1 MYDSFLNDFRQIVK
15 DSADNAVSGIDI
27 SGLVDD
33 AVSRVM
39 ASGVPNAVND
49 AVSGLDIASA
59 VNHAVNKLNISRTT
73 EFFVSVAMHKAR
85 IPEKIQEG
93 IDKAV
98 SQIELELPTG
108 YCKCT
113 CHYGAASYR
122 QVTGDNQATGYN
134 EMTGYDQMTGEYG
147 AYYTGDSGFYN

>member
-1 MYDSFLNDFRQIVK
+1 MYDSFLNNFRQIVQH
-15 DSADNAVSGIDI
+15 SADNAVSGIDI

-39 ASGVPNAVND
+39 ASGVPNVVNN

-59 VNHAVNKLNISRTT
+59 VNHAVNKLNIYRTT

-93 IDKAV
+93 IEKAI
-98 SQIELELPTG
+98 SQIELPQPTG
-108 YCKCT
+108 YCQCT
-113 CHYGAASYR
+113 GYYGAASYR
-122 QVTGDNQATGYN
+122 QVTGCNQV
-134 EMTGYDQMTGEYG
+134 TGYDYNQSAGYSG